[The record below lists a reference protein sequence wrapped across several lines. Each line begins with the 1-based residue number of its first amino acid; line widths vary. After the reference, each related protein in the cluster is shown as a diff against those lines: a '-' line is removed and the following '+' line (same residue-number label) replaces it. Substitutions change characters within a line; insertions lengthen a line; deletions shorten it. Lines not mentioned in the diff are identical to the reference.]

1 MKDGNTK
8 DEIKTLPTLVR
19 NIIHH
24 PENNNNSYSVERLK
38 QSIEELIKVIKSIYI
53 N

>member
-1 MKDGNTK
+1 MREGNTK
-8 DEIKTLPTLVR
+8 DEIKTLPTLIR

-24 PENNNNSYSVERLK
+24 PENSNNSYSVERLK
-38 QSIEELIKVIKSIYI
+38 QSIEELIKVIRNIYT

>member
-1 MKDGNTK
+1 MPDGTTK
-8 DEIKTLPTLVR
+8 DEIKTLPTLIR

-24 PENNNNSYSVERLK
+24 PENRNNSYNVELK
-38 QSIEELIKVIKSIYI
+38 WSIEELIKVIKSIYT